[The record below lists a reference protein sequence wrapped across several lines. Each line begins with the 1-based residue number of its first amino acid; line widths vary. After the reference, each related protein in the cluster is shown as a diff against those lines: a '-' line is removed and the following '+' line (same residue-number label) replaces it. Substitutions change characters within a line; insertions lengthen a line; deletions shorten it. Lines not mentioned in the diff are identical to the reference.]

1 MLAGQF
7 EDSEFSQNYTVQT
20 SVGLGVKQ
28 SVTVTLT
35 EPMGMERFDSIP
47 RIFYQKAN
55 QVVILFDGANKQS
68 LKNVKKWVD
77 QTLDNSSNLLQ
88 TIWILG
94 LKKMH
99 EKQDLISK
107 EELDMFYK
115 SLDPEKI
122 LEERKIAI
130 CGDIS
135 YIYSDLTSNDVVT
148 ESYLEPKSRSQY
160 YKAWLDAV
168 LLFSRFIDFE

>member
-107 EELDMFYK
+107 EEFDMFYK

-122 LEERKIAI
+122 KEERKNLI
-130 CGDIS
+130 CDNS

-148 ESYLEPKSRSQY
+148 ESSLDEPKSRSQY
-160 YKAWLDAV
+160 YKDWLDAV
-168 LLFSRFIDFE
+168 LLLSRIVDFE

>member
-1 MLAGQF
+1 
-7 EDSEFSQNYTVQT
+7 V
-20 SVGLGVKQ
+20 
-28 SVTVTLT
+28 
-35 EPMGMERFDSIP
+35 
-47 RIFYQKAN
+47 IF
-55 QVVILFDGANKQS
+55 FDGANKQS

-107 EELDMFYK
+107 EEFDML
-115 SLDPEKI
+115 SLDSEKI

-130 CGDIS
+130 CGDYS